1 MKQYIY
7 NTSDIGY
14 MDEEWIDY
22 DPKNTTDKVISED
35 ENTLKENEKEPK
47 KV

>member
-7 NTSDIGY
+7 NTSDVGY
-14 MDEEWIDY
+14 MDEEWTNY
-22 DPKNTTDKVISED
+22 DPNKTDKISED
-35 ENTLKENEKEPK
+35 ENTLKENEEEPK